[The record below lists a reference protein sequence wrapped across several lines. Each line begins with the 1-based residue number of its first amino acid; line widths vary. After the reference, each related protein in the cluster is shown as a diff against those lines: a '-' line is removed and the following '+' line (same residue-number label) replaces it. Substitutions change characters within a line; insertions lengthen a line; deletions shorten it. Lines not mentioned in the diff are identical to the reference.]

1 MIFNSY
7 AQGKNTLAGMRLVSC
22 GHIFAKPG
30 REILRPKGREDF
42 LLFYVVKG
50 EETFYFDKPEV
61 ARAGS
66 FVLYK
71 PGEKQHHATRGSATS
86 EFYYVH
92 FSCDA
97 LPEGIELKSSE
108 IYETQIS
115 AAPQIFERII
125 EETLEKRPQY
135 EALCLSL
142 LLTLFSL
149 IQRESARTE
158 ARAGMEHRRIARAIQ
173 YIGKNFSEDLSLSD
187 YAAMCAMSKYHFL
200 RTFKEV
206 TGLTPIE
213 YRTRIRIENAKQ
225 MLEDGELSVLEIGE
239 RIGFSSAAYF
249 SSAFKK
255 EVGISPSKY
264 AKRK

>member
-7 AQGKNTLAGMRLVSC
+7 AQGKSALAGMRLVSC

-42 LLFYVVKG
+42 LLFYVAKG
-50 EETFYFDKPEV
+50 EETFYFEKAEV
-61 ARAGS
+61 AKAGS
-66 FVLYK
+66 FVLYR
-71 PGEKQHHATRGSATS
+71 PNEKQHHATRAEHPA

-92 FSCDA
+92 FSCKA
-97 LPEGIELKSSE
+97 LPEGIEMKSSE
-108 IYETQIS
+108 IYETQIG

-125 EETLEKRPQY
+125 EETLEKKPQY
-135 EALCLSL
+135 EVLCLSL

-158 ARAGMEHRRIARAIQ
+158 ARADKEHRRIARAIQ
-173 YIGKNFSEDLSLSD
+173 YIGRNFSEDLSLSD
-187 YAAMCAMSKYHFL
+187 YAAMCMMSKYHFL

-206 TGLTPIE
+206 TGQTPIE
-213 YRTRIRIENAKQ
+213 YRTRIRIETAKQ
-225 MLEDGELSVLEIGE
+225 MLEDGDLSVLEIGA
-239 RIGFSSAAYF
+239 RVGFASAAYF

-264 AKRK
+264 ARSK